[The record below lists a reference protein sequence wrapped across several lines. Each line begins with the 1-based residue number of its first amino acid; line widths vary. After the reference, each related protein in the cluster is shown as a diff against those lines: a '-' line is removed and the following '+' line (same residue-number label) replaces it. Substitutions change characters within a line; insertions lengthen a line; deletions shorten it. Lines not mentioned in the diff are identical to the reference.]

1 VTTAETLYELQQT
14 DDTIQSAEARLQ
26 QLEAELGET
35 EELQATRSRLETAE
49 HELQALESRQRA
61 QELDLR
67 SIESKIAS
75 EESRLYGGRVTNP
88 KELAGLQK
96 EVTYLKG
103 RREQLQD
110 ALLDTMMAREETAQ
124 RVAERRSALQQ
135 IEAAWQEEQSV
146 LTAERYRL
154 QSELGRAYAQRTELV
169 EQVPPDALSTYDY
182 LRRTRGTAVAPVE
195 NGTCTGCQVRLSAVD
210 RRRVHDA
217 ELMTCS
223 NCGRVLV
230 V

>member
-1 VTTAETLYELQQT
+1 VTTADTLYELQQA
-14 DDTIQSAEARLQ
+14 DDAIQSAEARLAQ
-26 QLEAELGET
+26 VEAALGES
-35 EELQATRSRLETAE
+35 EELQVARSELMTAE
-49 HELQALESRQRA
+49 NQFQELANQQRE
-61 QELDLR
+61 QELDLQT
-67 SIESKIAS
+67 IASKIES

-96 EVTYLKG
+96 EVSYLKD
-103 RREQLQD
+103 RREQVQD

-124 RVAERRSALQQ
+124 RAAERRGRLDQ
-135 IEAAWQEEQSV
+135 IESAWHEEQAV
-146 LTAERYRL
+146 LLEERDKL
-154 QSELGRAYAQRTELV
+154 QTELERAYARRARLV
-169 EQVPPDALSTYDY
+169 EQVPPDILSTYDY

-210 RRRVHDA
+210 RRKVHDA

-223 NCGRVLV
+223 NCQRMLV